1 MRECRFSG
9 IPAAT
14 RVLRKF
20 AAEVT
25 MKAFRSRPSIMSN
38 RPDEDKKAELEIC
51 NLRLSFGGVVAVRDV
66 DLTVHTGE
74 LMAVIGPN
82 GAGKTSLLNCIT
94 GFYRPQQGKII
105 FNGRDITHLHT
116 HQLVGVGVG
125 RTFQN
130 IELFPGMTVL
140 ANMTLAR
147 HIHCRYSFWRSC
159 LFSPKVREEEI
170 RHRQVLEEIIDFLEM
185 QSIRKQ
191 TVGSLPY
198 GMMKR
203 VELGRALALEPR
215 LLILDEPFAGMN
227 LEEKEDMVRFL
238 LELNGRWGLTM
249 ILVEHD
255 MSIVMSISRR
265 VMVLNF
271 GEKLGE
277 GTPEEINADPEVI
290 KAYLGDARTM
300 D

>member
-1 MRECRFSG
+1 
-9 IPAAT
+9 
-14 RVLRKF
+14 
-20 AAEVT
+20 
-25 MKAFRSRPSIMSN
+25 MKAFRSRPTIMIN
-38 RPDEDKKAELEIC
+38 RREEDKKAELAIQG
-51 NLRLSFGGVVAVRDV
+51 LRLSFGGVIAVKDV
-66 DLTVHTGE
+66 DLNAHTGE
-74 LMAVIGPN
+74 LMAIIGPN

-94 GFYRPQQGKII
+94 GFYRAQQGKII
-105 FNGRDITHLHT
+105 FNGKDITHLHT
-116 HQLVGVGVG
+116 HELVGVGIG

-147 HIHCRYSFWRSC
+147 HIHCQYSFIRSC
-159 LFSPKVREEEI
+159 LFSGAVRKEEI
-170 RHRQVLEEIIDFLEM
+170 RHRQILEEIIDFLEM
-185 QSIRKQ
+185 QSIRKK

-227 LEEKEDMVRFL
+227 MEEKEDMVRFL
-238 LELNGRWGLTM
+238 LELNQRWGLTI

-255 MSIVMSISRR
+255 MSIVMSIAQRI
-265 VMVLNF
+265 MVLNF

-277 GTPEEINADPEVI
+277 GSAEEISANPDVI
-290 KAYLGDARTM
+290 KAYLGEAEAL
-300 D
+300 

>member
-1 MRECRFSG
+1 
-9 IPAAT
+9 
-14 RVLRKF
+14 
-20 AAEVT
+20 
-25 MKAFRSRPSIMSN
+25 MKAFRSRPSIMVN
-38 RPDEDKKAELEIC
+38 RPEAVRKAELEIK
-51 NLRLSFGGVVAVRDV
+51 NLRLSFGGVVAVKDV
-66 DLTVHTGE
+66 DLTVYTGE

-94 GFYRPQQGKII
+94 GFYHPQQGHII

-116 HQLVGVGVG
+116 HELVGVGIG

-159 LFSPKVREEEI
+159 LFSPGVRKEEI
-170 RHRQVLEEIIDFLEM
+170 RHRQILEEIIDFLEM

-203 VELGRALALEPR
+203 VELGRALALEPK

-255 MSIVMSISRR
+255 MSIVMSIAQRI
-265 VMVLNF
+265 MVLNF

-277 GTPEEINADPEVI
+277 GSPDEVGANPEVI
-290 KAYLGDARTM
+290 KAYLGDSQAIE
-300 D
+300 

>member
-1 MRECRFSG
+1 MDPVFPRRKRG
-9 IPAAT
+9 VNT
-14 RVLRKF
+14 RV
-20 AAEVT
+20 EVF
-25 MKAFRSRPSIMSN
+25 MKAFRSRPSIMIN
-38 RPDEDKKAELEIC
+38 RPQEDKKAELEIR
-51 NLRLSFGGVVAVRDV
+51 NLRLSFGGVVAVQDV
-66 DLTVHTGE
+66 DMTVHTGE

-94 GFYRPQQGKII
+94 GFYRPQQGQIL

-116 HQLVGVGVG
+116 HQLVGIGIG

-147 HIHCRYSFWRSC
+147 HIHCGYSFLPSC
-159 LFSPKVREEEI
+159 LFTPSVREEEI
-170 RHRQVLEEIIDFLEM
+170 RHRRVLEEIIDFLEM

-249 ILVEHD
+249 VLVEHD

-277 GTPEEINADPEVI
+277 GSPGEISANPEVI
-290 KAYLGDARTM
+290 KAYLGDAQSLE
-300 D
+300 

>member
-1 MRECRFSG
+1 
-9 IPAAT
+9 
-14 RVLRKF
+14 
-20 AAEVT
+20 
-25 MKAFRSRPSIMSN
+25 MKAFRSRPSIMISRREEN
-38 RPDEDKKAELEIC
+38 KKAELEIKS
-51 NLRLSFGGVVAVRDV
+51 LYLSFGGVKAVKDV
-66 DLTVHTGE
+66 DLNVHTGE
-74 LMAVIGPN
+74 LMAIIGPN

-94 GFYRPQQGKII
+94 GFYRPQKGRIT
-105 FNGRDITHLHT
+105 FNGTDITNLHT
-116 HQLVGVGVG
+116 HELVKVGIG

-147 HIHCRYSFWRSC
+147 HIHCHYSFIHSC
-159 LFSPKVREEEI
+159 LFSPAVKKEEI
-170 RHRQVLEEIIDFLEM
+170 RHRQILEEIIDFLEM
-185 QSIRKQ
+185 QSIRKK

-238 LELNGRWGLTM
+238 LELNQTWGMTM

-255 MSIVMSISRR
+255 MSIVMNISKRI
-265 VMVLNF
+265 MVLNF
-271 GEKLGE
+271 GEKIGE
-277 GTPEEINADPEVI
+277 GTAYEISGHPEVI
-290 KAYLGDARTM
+290 RAYLGNSGTL
-300 D
+300 